1 MNKRKITITGILF
14 YVIVSLLD
22 YIFKQFILNKN
33 ITVIPNVLSLNYT
46 ENISLTTSTI
56 IINSLLMCLVIG
68 LIVYFTKKENKVAIP
83 LYIILSG
90 GIGNLLDKFIRGYVI
105 DYIKIFNS
113 SAINL
118 SDIAIT
124 IGIITFVIFLLINLI
139 KLKKTSD

>member
-124 IGIITFVIFLLINLI
+124 IGIITFVIFWLINLI

>member
-1 MNKRKITITGILF
+1 MILIKESKIMNKRKITITGILF

-90 GIGNLLDKFIRGYVI
+90 GIGNLLDKLIRGYVI

-113 SAINL
+113 FCNNINYIY
-118 SDIAIT
+118 D
-124 IGIITFVIFLLINLI
+124 LI
-139 KLKKTSD
+139 KSVYE